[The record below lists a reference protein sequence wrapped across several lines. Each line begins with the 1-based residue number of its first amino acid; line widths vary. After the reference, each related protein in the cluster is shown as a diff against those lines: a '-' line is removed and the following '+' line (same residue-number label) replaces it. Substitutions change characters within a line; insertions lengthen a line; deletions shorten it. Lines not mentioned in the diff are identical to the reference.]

1 MSGTLPTTITAAGLQ
16 PQTPASLRAQLLTL
30 VRAASPGYTVLPGVL
45 IEDISSTEVAGL
57 SLIDQARVAFFNC
70 ITPYT
75 ANAYILNQ
83 LGVQAGVLPQ
93 AATNTSVYVVFAGT
107 PGFVISPQFTVS
119 DGTYQYVVQSGG
131 TVATDGY
138 SQPLFAI
145 ATVTGSWAVPA
156 NTVNQL
162 VTSIPTSITLSV
174 NNPQDGI
181 PAGDTQTEQEYRALV
196 LQAGLASAQGMPTFM
211 KTLLANVPNV
221 QARLVS
227 VVQGDNG
234 WEVIC
239 GGGDQYQVAGA
250 IYQSDFDITRL
261 VGSTLEVTAITNA
274 NPGVVTTNINH
285 GYSTGQVC
293 EITGIVGMTELNGVP
308 ITATV
313 LTETTFSVGINT
325 TSYTTY
331 VSGGVVTPNLR
342 NIAVNVYDYPDTYSI
357 TFVNPPEQTVAIAIT
372 WNTTYPYLVSPQAM
386 TQAAQPA
393 IASYVNAIPVGQ
405 PMNLFELQAVFQAAT
420 ASLVP
425 TALLTRMVFVVSV
438 NTVTIDP
445 ESGTGIIAGDPESYF
460 FIQQSSITVTQG

>member
-16 PQTPASLRAQLLTL
+16 PQTPDSLRSQLLTL

-57 SLIDQARVAFFNC
+57 SLIDQARVAFFNS

-75 ANAYILNQ
+75 ANPYILNQ
-83 LGVQAGVLPQ
+83 LGVQAGILPQ

-107 PGFVISPQFTVS
+107 SGFVITPQFTVS

-131 TVATDGY
+131 TVASDGY
-138 SQPLFAI
+138 SQQLFAI
-145 ATVTGSWAVPA
+145 ATVTGTWAVPA
-156 NTVNQL
+156 NTVTQL
-162 VTSIPTSITLSV
+162 VTSIPDSISLTV
-174 NNPQDGI
+174 NNPQDGT
-181 PAGDTQTEQEYRALV
+181 PASTTQTEQEYRALV

-227 VVQGDNG
+227 VVQGDSG

-261 VGSTLEVTAITNA
+261 VGSVLEVTNITKA
-274 NPGVVTTNINH
+274 NPGVVTTNLNH

-293 EITGIVGMTELNGVP
+293 EITGIVGMTALNGVS

-313 LTETTFSVGINT
+313 LTEMTFSVGIDT
-325 TSYTTY
+325 TGYGAY

-342 NIAVNVYDYPDTYSI
+342 NVNVNVYDYPDTYAI
-357 TFVNPPEQTVAIAIT
+357 TFVNPPEQTVAMAIT

-393 IASYVNAIPVGQ
+393 IANYVNSIPVGR

-425 TALLTRMVFVVSV
+425 TALLTRMVFVVSINSV
-438 NTVTIDP
+438 TVSP